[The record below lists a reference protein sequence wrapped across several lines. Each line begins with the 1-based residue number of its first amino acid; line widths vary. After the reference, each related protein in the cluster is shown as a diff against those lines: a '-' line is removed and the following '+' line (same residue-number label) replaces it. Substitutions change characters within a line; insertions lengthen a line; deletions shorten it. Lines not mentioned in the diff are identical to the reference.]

1 MKKPGS
7 GKKSQSFPVPIGKEL
22 FRTSY
27 SQIHA
32 VFRMFQEFFIIP
44 ILSQISDVDGEQKT
58 GLVRVQLFVMRSGS
72 GIKMLEILPSGF

>member
-22 FRTSY
+22 FRNSY

-32 VFRMFQEFFIIP
+32 VFRMFQEFFTIP
-44 ILSQISDVDGEQKT
+44 ILSQISVN
-58 GLVRVQLFVMRSGS
+58 GLKSKLVMPIISFD
-72 GIKMLEILPSGF
+72 K